1 MSDSL
6 LEFIEKEISVFTNIT
21 KSDTKKDHSP
31 SLDSLLEMI
40 DNEVSKLA
48 TILEGRDEE
57 NFDIQAA
64 YDSIPLPTLSEMG
77 WADPS
82 KKGGEIQDGT
92 RRELAEYLAPIAG
105 KSATLQEAVQD
116 LQAHMEITLS
126 LPKEDLEVIP
136 VSTLLSFLVF
146 YKTLTHIIANF
157 NSATAGFLFEAL
169 LGVLTG
175 GKQIP
180 AKGSGGGDT
189 IADFKYSTGAKGK
202 GSTRWVSLKL
212 LTEKGT
218 TIDGSFRDL
227 INDLADPSKKGGIEY
242 VVVLKD
248 LEGGKDDLEG
258 SLKFYSF
265 FLNRDTL
272 QEFLSTSKQG
282 TKDLQIADPRAMKM
296 LSDDPS
302 GLTRHA
308 GTFFEWLEEFFK
320 NIDYMATPKEKKTL
334 EAATDAVVKLWGD
347 TWDDIVDQLDK
358 KAEWDEKTKSYTAT
372 KEKDTATVQELEDAY
387 YTNFEDGGLPKTEE
401 HVRHITKNPEML
413 STIGTDEFGGKR
425 GDKLNKIFKPLLVA
439 LRAMYVDKEGS
450 DKKKIVDPKT
460 GKKAANPQ
468 WRPSE
473 EEEYDSRVKS
483 LKLPGDGKKG
493 KFTYMSP
500 EQSWAYLQT
509 IEDDKEYWDTIKK
522 YSFGFLNKKQFV
534 ITQDEMKKLV
544 GDPFGTLSVGKVLI
558 REALLSMI
566 DGVNR
571 RMFTIFRTMG
581 ELSAHLRTF
590 FMKDM
595 EPEAGEQAKLS
606 ARAVASDTQKLITTS
621 KKRGR

>member
-1 MSDSL
+1 MSNTL
-6 LEFIEKEISVFTNIT
+6 LEFIDQELADQLDVKEDAHEIERRKVLLEYIDKEIGDFAV
-21 KSDTKKDHSP
+21 
-31 SLDSLLEMI
+31 LM
-40 DNEVSKLA
+40 
-48 TILEGRDEE
+48 EGRGEE

-82 KKGGEIQDGT
+82 KKGGEIQDGA
-92 RRELAEYLAPIAG
+92 RRELAEYLAPVAG

-116 LQAHMEITLS
+116 LQAHMEVTLS
-126 LPKEDLEVIP
+126 LPKEDLELIP

-180 AKGSGGGDT
+180 AKGAGGGDT
-189 IADFKYSTGAKGK
+189 IADFKYVTGAKGK
-202 GSTRWVSLKL
+202 GTARWVSLKL

-227 INDLADPSKKGGIEY
+227 INDLADPKKEGGIEY

-248 LEGGKDDLEG
+248 LEGGKDDLAG

-265 FLNRDTL
+265 FLNRSTL
-272 QEFLSTSKQG
+272 KQFLSTSKQG
-282 TKDLQIADPRAMKM
+282 TKDLQIADKRAMEM

-302 GLTRHA
+302 GLTRHD
-308 GTFFEWLEEFFK
+308 GTFFEWLTEFL
-320 NIDYMATPKEKKTL
+320 NNLDYMTTAKEKKTL
-334 EAATDAVVKLWGD
+334 KSATEDVVNLWMGEWNKLVGELSKFAD
-347 TWDDIVDQLDK
+347 
-358 KAEWDEKTKSYTAT
+358 WDEKSKSYIAK
-372 KEKDTATVQELEDAY
+372 KEKDIAKVQDLEDAY
-387 YTNFEDGGLPKTEE
+387 YTDFEDGGLPKTERQ
-401 HVRHITKNPEML
+401 VRKIAKDPSL
-413 STIGTDEFGGKR
+413 LGTIGTDEFGGKR

-460 GKKAANPQ
+460 GKKVSNPQ
-468 WRPSE
+468 WRPDK
-473 EEEYDSRVKS
+473 EEEYAGRVKS
-483 LKLPGDGKKG
+483 IKLPGDGKKG

-509 IEDDKEYWDTIKK
+509 IESDEEYWDTIKK

-558 REALLSMI
+558 REALVDMI

-621 KKRGR
+621 KKQRR